1 MNNYVR
7 RQVAPKDMQP
17 CSICH
22 TPSTTVLYN
31 DALKDVLYT
40 CPIHLQDNPS
50 FVTPVHSEE
59 YAATLATLQR
69 LQQQLK
75 AEASKGSGSWDT
87 WVNRVFAKKGEEDKK
102 EEKTEKKE
110 DESTPATLQE
120 QYSQTLDRLTALQQ
134 QTRRYKLSDTMFQHR
149 QQARRQQELAV
160 ARRQREEANYS
171 NTAPEDLE
179 RNFSF
184 PSVPSS
190 DPK

>member
-1 MNNYVR
+1 MPHPP
-7 RQVAPKDMQP
+7 AG
-17 CSICH
+17 H
-22 TPSTTVLYN
+22 
-31 DALKDVLYT
+31 
-40 CPIHLQDNPS
+40 PS

-102 EEKTEKKE
+102 SEEDNKTEKKE

-184 PSVPSS
+184 PSVPSG